1 MIPNVDDVP
10 QAADT
15 IAKIA
20 EALDSARSKM
30 EAAQRRQA
38 YYANSS
44 RREQT
49 FNVGDKVWLRT
60 ANYMDRMRK
69 HVAGNKQASLKLLP
83 RYLGPLEVTHKYSD
97 LVYRLA
103 LPAAWS
109 GIHNVFHIS
118 QLQAH
123 RESTRFKH
131 TNPPPKA
138 GPTVVRNALSAES
151 VAAILGRKYWGHTAE
166 LGHQYRYYVKWVGQ
180 PESSNQWVLEEDIMR
195 NGKRHPLLEK
205 YDKEVPFI
213 QDEPKPGTHIQLTAA
228 QKQTLRDR
236 GNVST
241 GMTVAG
247 NQYHSTRKPTGRIPK
262 KTH

>member
-15 IAKIA
+15 ISKIA
-20 EALDSARSKM
+20 EALDSARNKM
-30 EAAQRRQA
+30 EVAQRRQA

-83 RYLGPLEVTHKYSD
+83 RYLGPLEITHKYSD
-97 LVYRLA
+97 LVYRLS

-118 QLQAH
+118 QLQAY
-123 RESTRFKH
+123 RECTRFKH
-131 TNPPPKA
+131 SKPPPNA
-138 GPTVVRNALSAES
+138 GPTLVR
-151 VAAILGRKYWGHTAE
+151 H
-166 LGHQYRYYVKWVGQ
+166 
-180 PESSNQWVLEEDIMR
+180 
-195 NGKRHPLLEK
+195 
-205 YDKEVPFI
+205 
-213 QDEPKPGTHIQLTAA
+213 
-228 QKQTLRDR
+228 
-236 GNVST
+236 
-241 GMTVAG
+241 
-247 NQYHSTRKPTGRIPK
+247 GRIYC
-262 KTH
+262 

>member
-1 MIPNVDDVP
+1 MTVSVSHCQSRSFPSIPIDHHH
-10 QAADT
+10 
-15 IAKIA
+15 
-20 EALDSARSKM
+20 L
-30 EAAQRRQA
+30 
-38 YYANSS
+38 
-44 RREQT
+44 
-49 FNVGDKVWLRT
+49 
-60 ANYMDRMRK
+60 
-69 HVAGNKQASLKLLP
+69 
-83 RYLGPLEVTHKYSD
+83 
-97 LVYRLA
+97 LA

-151 VAAILGRKYWGHTAE
+151 VAAILSRKYWGHTAE
-166 LGHQYRYYVKWVGQ
+166 LGHQYRYYVKWIGQ

-213 QDEPKPGTHIQLTAA
+213 QDEPKPGTHIQLTAT